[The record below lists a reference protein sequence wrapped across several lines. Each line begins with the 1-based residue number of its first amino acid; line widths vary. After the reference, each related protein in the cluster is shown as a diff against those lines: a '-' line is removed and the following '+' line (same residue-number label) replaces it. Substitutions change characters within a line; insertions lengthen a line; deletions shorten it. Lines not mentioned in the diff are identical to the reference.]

1 MEEQDFPALYRSAD
15 ALAVQQQRLFLVSL
29 GTHLALL
36 VIAAAISVFYV
47 ANSGMAYTQAACL
60 LITVFLSVFIGYH
73 KPDRIWYNARAV
85 AESVKTLTWR
95 YMMCAEPFQAQ
106 TDSALQDFQR
116 KLRAV
121 LDQNQQ
127 ALGLLSAN
135 LADRQV
141 TDTIRSHRDASF
153 TARRNIYI
161 RARIEDQRNWYA
173 TKASFNRKR
182 ARAFFVAL
190 VLSNLIAFALSLLR
204 VASPSIQFFPVDI
217 FIALS
222 ASLLTWIQG
231 KRFSELAASYALAA
245 HEIGIIREQ
254 ANAVSE
260 AQFSTFVADT
270 ENAFSREHTQW
281 VARKDA

>member
-1 MEEQDFPALYRSAD
+1 MEDKDFPALYRSAD
-15 ALAVQQQRLFLVSL
+15 ALAVQQQQVFLVSV
-29 GTHLALL
+29 GTHLTLL
-36 VIAAAISVFYV
+36 VIAASLSVFYV
-47 ANSGMAYTQAACL
+47 ANSGMAYAQAACL

-95 YMMCAEPFQAQ
+95 YMMCAEPFQSHN
-106 TDSALQDFQR
+106 DLALKAFQK

-127 ALGLLSAN
+127 ALGLLSTN
-135 LADRQV
+135 LSDRQV
-141 TDTIRSHRDASF
+141 TDTIKSHRDAPF
-153 TARRNIYI
+153 TARRDIYI

-173 TKASFNRKR
+173 TKASLNRKR

-190 VLSNLIAFALSLLR
+190 VLSNLVALALSLLR
-204 VASPSIQFFPVDI
+204 VSSPGIQFFPVDI
-217 FIALS
+217 FVALS

-254 ANAVSE
+254 AETVSE
-260 AQFSTFVADT
+260 VQFSTFVADT

-281 VARKDA
+281 VARKDV